1 MNNKRKRF
9 FQRSCYAIAAVIA
22 PIIAPLVAAIVVL
35 GMNAALVGC
44 DTTDLPLVSQP
55 SATPTTAPP
64 TPTPEPTPIGLDAT
78 LHIEASGFR
87 LRYPQ
92 GWETIQGPNT
102 LSLAP
107 DTETLQATNPGE
119 KLVVLIDWT
128 PLSVVTDEETDQ
140 AEARLSSLFQ
150 TSSEG
155 PRQAGYSVGNTIP
168 ITVDGKMALYA
179 DLEAEGGTGRL
190 VVLLAPPHV
199 VRFLGQSLPAA
210 WDDHKDL
217 FERIVE
223 SVSFDAPETIP
234 TSPPPPPPTPTP
246 ANRAMQPQTITQ
258 GPPGFLLRL
267 GSNEGERNRRFI
279 SARGLTTAPDGTVY
293 LAESSRGVW
302 VFAPDGTLETTF
314 GEDEL
319 IKEAYDVAYGPGGEL
334 YVADYGRNAIAR
346 FNPDGTLAFRWGEI
360 GEGEDQFGLQ
370 TPQRIAVGTDGS
382 VYALDS
388 HIDFETQ
395 STVNSVIRFRG
406 EDGQFLN
413 RITLASGLSP
423 NDLAVDSM
431 GNVYLA
437 DAATKEVVV
446 VNHEEKILTVFGE
459 NVLEGGITAGAIDL
473 DRMDNIYVATWDAGI
488 LKLASDGTLVASG
501 GSIAKTGELPE
512 PGQFSLPNGIAVAPG
527 GVVWVSD
534 NNGEYSAIT
543 ALRLLSDDNTPA
555 TMDNGHPAAT
565 QGMTPTT
572 SLTSTGEITRQWAI
586 SATASSSYG
595 DDYGPDGATGPPDVE
610 GCTDSSNAWASAAPD
625 TLETLELTYKTPVF
639 ASQINI
645 YQNHQPGFVSSV
657 EVRDERGRY
666 TTIYTGTARLQ
677 NVCPYVQEISFSPP
691 IFRIVGVKLTI
702 DQRRDANWSEVDA
715 VELIGVP

>member
-234 TSPPPPPPTPTP
+234 TSPPPPL
-246 ANRAMQPQTITQ
+246 QLPQT
-258 GPPGFLLRL
+258 GLCNHRRL
-267 GSNEGERNRRFI
+267 PRAHPASCC
-279 SARGLTTAPDGTVY
+279 
-293 LAESSRGVW
+293 VW
-302 VFAPDGTLETTF
+302 G
-314 GEDEL
+314 
-319 IKEAYDVAYGPGGEL
+319 
-334 YVADYGRNAIAR
+334 
-346 FNPDGTLAFRWGEI
+346 
-360 GEGEDQFGLQ
+360 
-370 TPQRIAVGTDGS
+370 
-382 VYALDS
+382 
-388 HIDFETQ
+388 
-395 STVNSVIRFRG
+395 
-406 EDGQFLN
+406 
-413 RITLASGLSP
+413 
-423 NDLAVDSM
+423 
-431 GNVYLA
+431 
-437 DAATKEVVV
+437 ATKE
-446 VNHEEKILTVFGE
+446 NEIG
-459 NVLEGGITAGAIDL
+459 DL
-473 DRMDNIYVATWDAGI
+473 
-488 LKLASDGTLVASG
+488 SPLVG
-501 GSIAKTGELPE
+501 
-512 PGQFSLPNGIAVAPG
+512 
-527 GVVWVSD
+527 
-534 NNGEYSAIT
+534 
-543 ALRLLSDDNTPA
+543 
-555 TMDNGHPAAT
+555 
-565 QGMTPTT
+565 
-572 SLTSTGEITRQWAI
+572 
-586 SATASSSYG
+586 
-595 DDYGPDGATGPPDVE
+595 
-610 GCTDSSNAWASAAPD
+610 
-625 TLETLELTYKTPVF
+625 
-639 ASQINI
+639 
-645 YQNHQPGFVSSV
+645 
-657 EVRDERGRY
+657 
-666 TTIYTGTARLQ
+666 
-677 NVCPYVQEISFSPP
+677 
-691 IFRIVGVKLTI
+691 
-702 DQRRDANWSEVDA
+702 
-715 VELIGVP
+715 